1 MLMCW
6 EGFLLSDV
14 VQGSDG
20 SQSQPKK
27 QARLSD
33 EAVLREVRYFDAV
46 LLDGETLTCKLL
58 QWGNYDLLVETD
70 QGKILLPKHSI
81 KYMVVER
88 YEQDED

>member
-1 MLMCW
+1 MA
-6 EGFLLSDV
+6 DV
-14 VQGSDG
+14 VQVSDG

-27 QARLSD
+27 QSRLSD
-33 EAVLREVRYFDAV
+33 ELVLREARYFDAV
-46 LLDGETLTCKLL
+46 LLDGEILACKLL